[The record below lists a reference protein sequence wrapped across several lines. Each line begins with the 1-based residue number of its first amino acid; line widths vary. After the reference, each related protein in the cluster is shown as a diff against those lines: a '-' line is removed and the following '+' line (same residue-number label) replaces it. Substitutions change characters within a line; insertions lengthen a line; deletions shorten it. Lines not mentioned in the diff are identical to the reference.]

1 MLLTQKGLSW
11 DDLPSQ
17 FQRGSCC
24 IKGTYDFEEF
34 YDLETLSV
42 EPGTVRMHWVIDKD
56 IPVFKDEG
64 REYVNSRVYI
74 GEGNE

>member
-1 MLLTQKGLSW
+1 MTFLHSFREGAVVSRELM
-11 DDLPSQ
+11 
-17 FQRGSCC
+17 
-24 IKGTYDFEEF
+24 I
-34 YDLETLSV
+34 V

>member
-1 MLLTQKGLSW
+1 MTFLHSFRK
-11 DDLPSQ
+11 
-17 FQRGSCC
+17 GSCC

-34 YDLETLSV
+34 YDLETLSA

>member
-1 MLLTQKGLSW
+1 MTFLHSFREGAVESRELMISRIL
-11 DDLPSQ
+11 
-17 FQRGSCC
+17 
-24 IKGTYDFEEF
+24 
-34 YDLETLSV
+34 DLEPSLLNR
-42 EPGTVRMHWVIDKD
+42 ERCEGLVIDKD